1 MSMEHK
7 DLLEVLAAHADQLG
21 CGSKDGAQD
30 MQPPPEQTEELRS
43 LLQLAEQVKAA
54 LAPVGPSPAYKQRLA
69 LDLTEMA
76 SRRRSGDLLIAP
88 RSSNREVII
97 RAAIGSAV
105 ALAGG
110 IVYLVRTH
118 VQGRS
123 RTIGQVRT

>member
-1 MSMEHK
+1 MEHK

-21 CGSKDGAQD
+21 CGSTDSAQD
-30 MQPPPEQTEELRS
+30 LPPAEQAEELRS

-54 LAPVGPSPAYKQRLA
+54 LAPVGPSPAYKRRLA

-88 RSSNREVII
+88 HSSNREVII

-118 VQGRS
+118 MQGRS
-123 RTIGQVRT
+123 RPIGQVRT